1 MAEWLGLV
9 VFRNKVRKKDGEL
22 KDEFKG
28 IPIDYFYDEDEIYDA
43 MEGGYIPAFAEELGI
58 DPSAEIYDIV
68 SLIEHEN
75 LWQTDE
81 VGIRAWD
88 EDGKAWYRTDEDC
101 IWIRAPFWDKAP
113 EKKKRKR
120 KNKE

>member
-1 MAEWLGLV
+1 MGEWLRLV
-9 VFRNKVRKKDGEL
+9 VFRNKVRNADGKL
-22 KDEFKG
+22 KDHFEG
-28 IPIDYFYDEDEIYDA
+28 MPIDYFEDEDEIYDA
-43 MEGGYIPAFAEELGI
+43 MEKGYIPPIAEELGI

-75 LWQTDE
+75 FWKTDG

-101 IWIRAPFWDKAP
+101 IWIRAPFWDKIS
-113 EKKKRKR
+113 
-120 KNKE
+120 KEERE

>member
-43 MEGGYIPAFAEELGI
+43 MESGYIPAFAEELGI
-58 DPSAEIYDIV
+58 DPNAEIYDIV
-68 SLIEHEN
+68 SLIQHED
-75 LWQTDE
+75 LGIQ
-81 VGIRAWD
+81 GIRAWD
-88 EDGKAWYRTDEDC
+88 EEGKAWHISAYENDY
-101 IWIRAPFWDKAP
+101 IWERAPQWDKAP

-120 KNKE
+120 KNKG